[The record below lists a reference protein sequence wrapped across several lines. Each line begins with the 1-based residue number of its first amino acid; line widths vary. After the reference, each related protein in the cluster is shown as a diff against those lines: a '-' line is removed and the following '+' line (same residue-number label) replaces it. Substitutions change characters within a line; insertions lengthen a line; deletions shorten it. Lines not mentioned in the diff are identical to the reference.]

1 MPALRAL
8 TGLARALRVALCT
21 ALILGAPAHATQPD
35 APIDLAFAGF
45 FRLPVGPRGLEW
57 SDALRAADGRPVRL
71 AGYIVAQEEPEA
83 GRFLFAP
90 YPIKL
95 SEHAD
100 GAASDLPAATVTVL
114 LHESQRTR
122 IVPHQAGLLVLTGQL
137 RLGREEDAEGRV
149 SWLRLQ
155 LAPDALEQAV
165 PPRHAAA
172 DAATPES
179 TSPAAH

>member
-1 MPALRAL
+1 MPAFRLLIGLGLMLGIAL
-8 TGLARALRVALCT
+8 VSAAQAQGTGTERT
-21 ALILGAPAHATQPD
+21 E
-35 APIDLAFAGF
+35 PIDLSFASF

-57 SDALRAADGRPVRL
+57 SDALRAADGRVVRL
-71 AGYIVAQEEPEA
+71 AGYVVAQEEPEA

-90 YPIKL
+90 SPIKL

-100 GAASDLPAATVTVL
+100 GAASDLPATTVTVL

-122 IVPHQAGLLVLTGQL
+122 IVPHQSGPIVLTGQL
-137 RLGREEDAEGRV
+137 QLGRAEDAEGRV

-165 PPRHAAA
+165 PPRR
-172 DAATPES
+172 AATEAAIPES
-179 TSPAAH
+179 TRPAAH